1 VVVVTG
7 HARDAV
13 EAAVAGFPVTLAHNA
28 NYQAGQQGS
37 VRTGLD
43 KLGANCDAVLV
54 LLADQ
59 PLIGAADLTE
69 LIAAFKK
76 RGQGHVLV
84 PMVDGQRGNPI
95 VLDEVARAQ
104 IQASGTNLAC
114 RNLIERNPELVCLHA
129 TANTRFVTDL
139 DTPEDLAALAGRT
152 GWRLELPQ
160 AEAAA

>member
-1 VVVVTG
+1 M
-7 HARDAV
+7 
-13 EAAVAGFPVTLAHNA
+13 
-28 NYQAGQQGS
+28 
-37 VRTGLD
+37 
-43 KLGANCDAVLV
+43 LGANCDAVLV

-84 PMVDGQRGNPI
+84 PMVNGQRGNPI

-104 IQASGTNLAC
+104 IHASGTNLAC
-114 RNLIERNPELVCLHA
+114 RNLIDRNPELVCVYE

-139 DTPEDLAALAGRT
+139 DTPEDLTRLAGRT

-160 AEAAA
+160 PVAAA